1 MIVSRELENAIRNAA
16 DNCGFAIRSDY
27 SGRGMFGQEC
37 FGIVANSIGKVVASI
52 LRNIDDPDVIEEF
65 ARVLENLHTDSMGKS
80 NIFYFPNWKLE
91 ETEEEDDEW
100 D

>member
-16 DNCGFAIRSDY
+16 DDCGFAIRSDY

-37 FGIVANSIGKVVASI
+37 FGIVANSVGKVVASI

-65 ARVLENLHTDSMGKS
+65 SDVLENLHTDSMGKS
-80 NIFYFPNWKLE
+80 SIFYFPNFRFGE
-91 ETEEEDDEW
+91 EEEDDDW